1 MIIYGM
7 NPVLDSIDLY
17 FDKIKKIYL
26 SKKTFNKFNKNQLKK
41 INNLPIIYIS
51 EGDFKNLTQSNN
63 HQSIAAEIKID
74 SVNVLDDLKK
84 NIASLGSV
92 LILDHVQDPQNIGAI
107 SRTCVFFGIS
117 NIILPNNRTA
127 SISPGSV
134 KSSAGAIFS
143 INFYQ
148 VPNLVNTIKILKEN
162 DYWIIGA
169 DLKGEDYQDSKFD
182 KFIGDNV
189 VFVVGSESKGLSSL
203 IRSNCDILLRI
214 NGNGSTDSLNVNV
227 AAGILFSRFSD

>member
-74 SVNVLDDLKK
+74 SVNMLDDLKK

-92 LILDHVQDPQNIGAI
+92 LILDHIQDPQNIGAI

-189 VFVVGSESKGLSSL
+189 VFVIGSESKGLSTL
-203 IRSNCDILLRI
+203 LRSNCDSLLRI

>member
-26 SKKTFNKFNKNQLKK
+26 SKNTFNKFNKNQLKK

-74 SVNVLDDLKK
+74 SVNMLDDLKK

-92 LILDHVQDPQNIGAI
+92 LILDHIQDPQNIGAI

-189 VFVVGSESKGLSSL
+189 VFVIGSESKGLSSL

>member
-7 NPVLDSIDLY
+7 NPVLDSINLY

-74 SVNVLDDLKK
+74 SVNMLDDLKK

-189 VFVVGSESKGLSSL
+189 VFVIGSESKGLSSL

>member
-74 SVNVLDDLKK
+74 SVNMLEDLKK

-189 VFVVGSESKGLSSL
+189 VFVIGSESKGLSSL

>member
-74 SVNVLDDLKK
+74 SVNMLDDLKK

-117 NIILPNNRTA
+117 NIILPNDRTA

-148 VPNLVNTIKILKEN
+148 VSNLLNTIKLLKEN

-189 VFVVGSESKGLSSL
+189 VFVIGSESKGLSSL

>member
-7 NPVLDSIDLY
+7 NPVLDSINLY

-74 SVNVLDDLKK
+74 SVNMLDDLKK
-84 NIASLGSV
+84 NIASLGSL

-189 VFVVGSESKGLSSL
+189 VFVIGSESKGLSSL

>member
-74 SVNVLDDLKK
+74 SVNMLDDLKK

-127 SISPGSV
+127 SISQGAV

-189 VFVVGSESKGLSSL
+189 VFVIGSESKGLSSL

>member
-74 SVNVLDDLKK
+74 SVNMLDDLKK

-117 NIILPNNRTA
+117 NIILPNDRTA

-189 VFVVGSESKGLSSL
+189 VFVIGSESKGLSSL

>member
-7 NPVLDSIDLY
+7 NPVLDSINLY

-74 SVNVLDDLKK
+74 SVNVLGDLKK

-92 LILDHVQDPQNIGAI
+92 LILDHVQDPQNIGAL

-117 NIILPNNRTA
+117 NIILPNDRTA

-148 VPNLVNTIKILKEN
+148 VSNLLNTIKLLKEN

-169 DLKGEDYQDSKFD
+169 DLKGEDYQDFKFD
-182 KFIGDNV
+182 KFIGENV
-189 VFVVGSESKGLSSL
+189 VFVIGSESKGLSSL

>member
-1 MIIYGM
+1 M

-74 SVNVLDDLKK
+74 SVNMLDDLKK

-189 VFVVGSESKGLSSL
+189 VFVIGSESKGLSSL

>member
-1 MIIYGM
+1 M
-7 NPVLDSIDLY
+7 NPVLDSINLY

-26 SKKTFNKFNKNQLKK
+26 SKKTLNKFNKNQLKK
-41 INNLPIIYIS
+41 IKNLPTIYLS

-74 SVNVLDDLKK
+74 SVNMLDDLKK

-92 LILDHVQDPQNIGAI
+92 LILDHIQDPQNIGAI

-189 VFVVGSESKGLSSL
+189 VFVIGSESKGLSSL

>member
-74 SVNVLDDLKK
+74 SVNMLDDLKK

-92 LILDHVQDPQNIGAI
+92 LILDHIQDPQNIGAI

-189 VFVVGSESKGLSSL
+189 VFVIGSESKGLSSL

>member
-1 MIIYGM
+1 M

-74 SVNVLDDLKK
+74 SVNMLDDLKK

-92 LILDHVQDPQNIGAI
+92 LILDHIQDPQNIGAI

-189 VFVVGSESKGLSSL
+189 VFVIGSESKGLSSL

>member
-189 VFVVGSESKGLSSL
+189 VFVIGSESKGLSSL

>member
-1 MIIYGM
+1 M
-7 NPVLDSIDLY
+7 NPVLDYIDLY

-74 SVNVLDDLKK
+74 SVNMLDDLKK
-84 NIASLGSV
+84 IIASLGSV

-134 KSSAGAIFS
+134 KSSAGAIFT

-148 VPNLVNTIKILKEN
+148 VPN
-162 DYWIIGA
+162 
-169 DLKGEDYQDSKFD
+169 
-182 KFIGDNV
+182 
-189 VFVVGSESKGLSSL
+189 
-203 IRSNCDILLRI
+203 
-214 NGNGSTDSLNVNV
+214 
-227 AAGILFSRFSD
+227 

>member
-7 NPVLDSIDLY
+7 NPVLDSINLY

-41 INNLPIIYIS
+41 IKNLPIIYIS

-74 SVNVLDDLKK
+74 SVKALGDLKK

-92 LILDHVQDPQNIGAI
+92 LILDHVQDPQNIGAL

-117 NIILPNNRTA
+117 NIILPNDRTA

-148 VPNLVNTIKILKEN
+148 VSNLLNTIKLLKEN

-169 DLKGEDYQDSKFD
+169 DLKGEDYQDFKFD
-182 KFIGDNV
+182 KFIGENV
-189 VFVVGSESKGLSSL
+189 VFVIGSESKGLSSL
-203 IRSNCDILLRI
+203 IRNNCDILLRI
-214 NGNGSTDSLNVNV
+214 NGNGSIDSLNVNV

>member
-74 SVNVLDDLKK
+74 SVNMLDDLKK

-117 NIILPNNRTA
+117 NIILPTNRTA

-189 VFVVGSESKGLSSL
+189 VFVIGSESKGLSSL

>member
-1 MIIYGM
+1 M

-74 SVNVLDDLKK
+74 SVNMLDDLKK

>member
-74 SVNVLDDLKK
+74 SVNMLDDLKK

-189 VFVVGSESKGLSSL
+189 VFVIGSESKGLSSL

>member
-7 NPVLDSIDLY
+7 NQVLDSIDLY

-74 SVNVLDDLKK
+74 SVNMLDDLKK

-189 VFVVGSESKGLSSL
+189 VFVIGSESKGLSSL

>member
-17 FDKIKKIYL
+17 SDKIKKIYL

-74 SVNVLDDLKK
+74 SVNMLDDLKK

-189 VFVVGSESKGLSSL
+189 VFVIGSESKGLSSL

>member
-74 SVNVLDDLKK
+74 SVNMLDDLKK

-143 INFYQ
+143 INFYR

-189 VFVVGSESKGLSSL
+189 VFVIGSESKGLSSL

>member
-74 SVNVLDDLKK
+74 SVNMLDDLKK

-189 VFVVGSESKGLSSL
+189 VFVIGSESKGLSSL

-227 AAGILFSRFSD
+227 ASGILFSRFSD

>member
-41 INNLPIIYIS
+41 IKNLPIIYIS

-74 SVNVLDDLKK
+74 SVNMLDDLKK

-189 VFVVGSESKGLSSL
+189 VFVIGSESKGLSSL

>member
-1 MIIYGM
+1 M

-74 SVNVLDDLKK
+74 SVKALGDLKK

-92 LILDHVQDPQNIGAI
+92 LILDHVQDPQNIGAL
-107 SRTCVFFGIS
+107 SRTCAFFGIS
-117 NIILPNNRTA
+117 NIILPNDRTA

-148 VPNLVNTIKILKEN
+148 VPNLVNTIKVLKEN

-169 DLKGEDYQDSKFD
+169 DLKGEDYKDFKFD
-182 KFIGDNV
+182 KFIGENV
-189 VFVVGSESKGLSSL
+189 VFVIGSESKGLSSL

>member
-1 MIIYGM
+1 MCIR
-7 NPVLDSIDLY
+7 DR
-17 FDKIKKIYL
+17 
-26 SKKTFNKFNKNQLKK
+26 
-41 INNLPIIYIS
+41 PIIYIS

-63 HQSIAAEIKID
+63 HQSIAAEITID
-74 SVNVLDDLKK
+74 SVNMLDDLKK

-189 VFVVGSESKGLSSL
+189 VFVIGSESKGLSSL

>member
-74 SVNVLDDLKK
+74 SVNMLDDLKK

-92 LILDHVQDPQNIGAI
+92 LILDHVQDPQNIGSI

-189 VFVVGSESKGLSSL
+189 VFVIGSESKGLSSL

>member
-74 SVNVLDDLKK
+74 SVNMLDDLKK

>member
-1 MIIYGM
+1 M
-7 NPVLDSIDLY
+7 NPVLDSINLY

-26 SKKTFNKFNKNQLKK
+26 SKKTLNKFNKNQLKK
-41 INNLPIIYIS
+41 IKNLPIIYIS

-74 SVNVLDDLKK
+74 SVKALGDLKK

-92 LILDHVQDPQNIGAI
+92 LILDHVQDPQNIGAL

-117 NIILPNNRTA
+117 NIILPNDRTA

-148 VPNLVNTIKILKEN
+148 VSNLLNTIKLLKEN

-169 DLKGEDYQDSKFD
+169 DLKGEDYQDFKFD
-182 KFIGDNV
+182 KFIGENV
-189 VFVVGSESKGLSSL
+189 VFVIGSESKGLSSL
-203 IRSNCDILLRI
+203 IRNNCDILLRI

>member
-1 MIIYGM
+1 MIIYGL

-41 INNLPIIYIS
+41 IKNLPIIYIS

-74 SVNVLDDLKK
+74 SVNMLDDLKK

-189 VFVVGSESKGLSSL
+189 VFVIGSESKGLSSL

>member
-7 NPVLDSIDLY
+7 NPVLDSINLY

-74 SVNVLDDLKK
+74 SVNMLDDLKK

-143 INFYQ
+143 IDFYQ

-189 VFVVGSESKGLSSL
+189 VFVIGSESKGLSSL

>member
-1 MIIYGM
+1 M
-7 NPVLDSIDLY
+7 NPVLDSINLY

-26 SKKTFNKFNKNQLKK
+26 SKKTLNKFNKNQLKK
-41 INNLPIIYIS
+41 IKNLPIIYIS

-74 SVNVLDDLKK
+74 SVKALGDLKK

-92 LILDHVQDPQNIGAI
+92 LILDHVQDPQNIGAL

-117 NIILPNNRTA
+117 NIILPNDRTA

-148 VPNLVNTIKILKEN
+148 VSNLVNTIKVLKEN

-169 DLKGEDYQDSKFD
+169 DLKGEDYQDFKFD
-182 KFIGDNV
+182 KFIGENV
-189 VFVVGSESKGLSSL
+189 VFVIGSESKGLSSL
-203 IRSNCDILLRI
+203 IRNNCDILLRI

>member
-7 NPVLDSIDLY
+7 NPVLDSINLY

-41 INNLPIIYIS
+41 IKNLPIIYIS

-74 SVNVLDDLKK
+74 SVNVLGDLKK

-117 NIILPNNRTA
+117 NIILPNDRTA

-148 VPNLVNTIKILKEN
+148 VSNLVNTIKVLKEN

-169 DLKGEDYQDSKFD
+169 DLKGEDYQDFKFD
-182 KFIGDNV
+182 KFIGENV
-189 VFVVGSESKGLSSL
+189 VFVIGSESKGLSSL
-203 IRSNCDILLRI
+203 IRNNCDILLRI